1 MDKKS
6 IAAQLYTLREFL
18 KTPEDIKKSLG
29 KVKEI
34 GYSAVQVSGIG
45 QIDPFVLKDIVNE
58 LDLNICATHT
68 SYERLQ
74 QDLKNVIKEHQLWN
88 CRYVGIG
95 SLPKAYSRDR
105 EGFTRFAKE
114 ASILGR
120 ELAENGLKLIY
131 HNHDFEFERHGEA
144 TAMDILM
151 SESDSD
157 KLGFEIDTY
166 WVQAG
171 GGSPVS
177 WLKKVAGRID
187 VVHFKDMALTKGKQT
202 MAEIGEGNLD
212 WESIIDVC
220 REINVKWY
228 AVEQDVCARDP
239 FESLEISFKYLQK
252 YLMD

>member
-6 IAAQLYTLREFL
+6 IAAQLYTLREFI
-18 KTPEDIKKSLG
+18 KTPEDIKRTLQ

-34 GYSAVQVSGIG
+34 GYSAVQVSGMG
-45 QIDPFVLKDIVNE
+45 PIDPHLLKEIVDE

-88 CRYVGIG
+88 CKYVGIG
-95 SLPKAYSRDR
+95 SLPQAYSKDR

-114 ASILGR
+114 ASILGG

-131 HNHDFEFERHGEA
+131 HNHNFEFERHGDEL
-144 TAMDILM
+144 AMNILM
-151 SESDSD
+151 SKSDPD

-187 VVHFKDMALTKGKQT
+187 VVHFKDMALTNEKQI

-228 AVEQDVCARDP
+228 AVEQDVCTKDP

-252 YLMD
+252 FL